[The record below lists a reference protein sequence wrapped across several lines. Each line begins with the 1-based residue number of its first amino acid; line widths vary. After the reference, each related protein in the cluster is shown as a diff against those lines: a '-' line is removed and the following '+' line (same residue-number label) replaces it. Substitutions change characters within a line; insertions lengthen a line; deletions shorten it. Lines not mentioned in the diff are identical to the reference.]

1 MTNITEQDFANAK
14 AFVIETA
21 VKAHV
26 KQGMT
31 EDAARERVQKALD
44 APWNFPELPTWEELD
59 AMPIHRL
66 IAAGRAADDDPGE
79 NLSHLTPEEM
89 LAKLC
94 S

>member
-1 MTNITEQDFANAK
+1 MTDITEQDLADAK
-14 AFVIETA
+14 AFVIECA

-31 EDAARERVQKALD
+31 EDAARERVLKAID
-44 APWNFPELPTWEELD
+44 APWSLPELPTWEELD
-59 AMPIHRL
+59 AMPTHRL
-66 IAAGRAADDDPGE
+66 IAAGRAAEDDPGE
-79 NLSHLTPEEM
+79 NLSHLSIEEM